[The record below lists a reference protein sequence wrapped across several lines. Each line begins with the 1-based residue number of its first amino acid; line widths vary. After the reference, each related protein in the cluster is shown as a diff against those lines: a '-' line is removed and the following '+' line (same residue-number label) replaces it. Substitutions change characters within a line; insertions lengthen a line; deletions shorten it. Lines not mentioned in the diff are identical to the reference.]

1 LLCLLFSDL
10 EVVFFIFGADVNL
23 VQVNNPLL
31 ELLVVA

>member
-10 EVVFFIFGADVNL
+10 EVVFLIFGADVNL
-23 VQVNNPLL
+23 VQVDDPLL